1 MGRTAKGNTDEQEIG
16 EARNFGLPDMLYD
29 VAARVATTRVGQFAY
44 KRVDNLLWTV
54 EKTARWSLPQSFP
67 AEVGLAATRASAPG
81 GDDEDLKASNI
92 SGPPLVRPLPW
103 LLFLPALILL
113 RMIRTTLSV
122 ATLAI
127 GRGPVLPSAMVG
139 FLQNK
144 RRKLRALKYRGQRL
158 QRIRKVEREGGQQ
171 RATWFERFRTL
182 EPLRMLLCSSRPYV
196 DANSDVA
203 HAIVFRKDRPT
214 HRPKRTAAKKRSLN
228 QREAD
233 SDGETGSDHDSC
245 EDANCQELLEKYAHV
260 ADDSSFNVEDVTSA
274 SDTTDSCASDVE
286 PSPKK
291 NNVETGPAAEQHQ
304 QNGGQHKG
312 HSNSKSDLE
321 SPVAKADEPSKVPP
335 SKSMD
340 AANRSKSATGLE
352 NSSATAAT
360 SSDAKLTSS
369 SSTPSKSIPNLS
381 SSPENNENKPLNQ
394 NVPGKASSSSSP
406 QSGRKIVAVAPATKQ
421 SPSAAQADGSRSSS
435 VQQQQ
440 HKPARS
446 QPVATTTQQQQHQ
459 QHQLPQQQPSQQ
471 YFSNG
476 GKNRPKKP
484 TNHSVA

>member
-1 MGRTAKGNTDEQEIG
+1 MGRTAKGNTDEQIG

-67 AEVGLAATRASAPG
+67 PEVGLAATRASAPG
-81 GDDEDLKASNI
+81 DDEDLKGSNI

-158 QRIRKVEREGGQQ
+158 QRIRKVEREAGLSAAGRQQ
-171 RATWFERFRTL
+171 RATWLERFRA
-182 EPLRMLLCSSRPYV
+182 LRMLLCSRPYV

-203 HAIVFRKDRPT
+203 HAIVFRKDRPVQ
-214 HRPKRTAAKKRSLN
+214 PKRTAAKKRSLN

-233 SDGETGSDHDSC
+233 SDGETGSEHDSC

-260 ADDSSFNVEDVTSA
+260 ADDSSFNVEDMTSA
-274 SDTTDSCASDVE
+274 SETTDSCASEEE

-291 NNVETGPAAEQHQ
+291 NNVEKASTAEQHQ

-312 HSNSKSDLE
+312 EANKSDLE
-321 SPVAKADEPSKVPP
+321 SPAGKTDEPSKVPP

-352 NSSATAAT
+352 NSSTAAAAAT

-394 NVPGKASSSSSP
+394 NVHGKSSSSSSSP
-406 QSGRKIVAVAPATKQ
+406 QSGRRMVAPATKQ
-421 SPSAAQADGSRSSS
+421 SPSAAQADGGRSN
-435 VQQQQ
+435 VHQQQ

-446 QPVATTTQQQQHQ
+446 QPVTTTMQQQ
-459 QHQLPQQQPSQQ
+459 PQQQPSQQ

-484 TNHSVA
+484 TNQSVA